1 MRLGLVGNSDY
12 EGLGEVMRRLRRLV
26 PQHDLTL
33 VCEPALAPHL
43 AGCETLDEHG
53 TLDAMLSLG
62 GDGTL
67 LRAAR
72 LLDGRAV
79 PILGVN
85 LGRLGFLTSC
95 DANGLEDGV
104 RRLATGDYNA
114 EPRMALRAAAVDAA
128 GSEQMRWRSLND
140 VVLHKG
146 GFARVVR
153 FAVWIDGEPV
163 GAFGADGVVVSTP
176 TGSTAYSLSAGGPIV
191 VPTVESIVLTAVSPH
206 TLAIRPLVLPPT
218 AELHLTAEGS
228 SELLVTIDGQV
239 GTTFRGSE
247 TLVVRRAETPV
258 IIARFSDD
266 GFFSR
271 LRQKMG
277 WGGLSERD
285 DRGVDLL
292 AGPPVRPTP
301 AAQRAVSPAPDALAT
316 SGRAAADGVSSA
328 AP

>member
-1 MRLGLVGNSDY
+1 
-12 EGLGEVMRRLRRLV
+12 MRRLRKLV

-33 VCEPALAPHL
+33 VCEPALVPHL
-43 AGCETLDEHG
+43 AGCETLDDHG
-53 TLDAMLSLG
+53 PLDAMLSLG

-72 LLDGRAV
+72 LLDGRPV
-79 PILGVN
+79 PVLGVN

-104 RRLATGDYNA
+104 RRLATGDYHA
-114 EPRMALRAAAVDAA
+114 EPRMALRAAAVDAGGA
-128 GSEQMRWRSLND
+128 EQMRWRSLND

-153 FAVWIDGEPV
+153 FEVWVDGEPV

-191 VPTVESIVLTAVSPH
+191 VPTVESMVLTAVSPH

-218 AELHLTAEGS
+218 AELHLTAQGS

-258 IIARFSDD
+258 IIARFSDA

-285 DRGVDLL
+285 ERGVDPL

-301 AAQRAVSPAPDALAT
+301 VAQRSVAAPPDGLASP
-316 SGRAAADGVSSA
+316 SRAGADGVSSA
-328 AP
+328 AS

>member
-1 MRLGLVGNSDY
+1 MRLGIVGNSDY
-12 EGLGEVMRRLRRLV
+12 GGLPDVMQRLRALV
-26 PQHDLTL
+26 PELGL
-33 VCEPALAPHL
+33 SLALEPPLLPFLSDADVF
-43 AGCETLDEHG
+43 DEHTEVDG
-53 TLDAMLSLG
+53 VLSLG

-72 LLDGRAV
+72 LLDDRAA

-95 DANGLEDGV
+95 DADGLEEGV
-104 RRLATGDYNA
+104 HRLVSGDYHA
-114 EPRMALRAAAVDAA
+114 EPRLALRAAAVDASGRVHA
-128 GSEQMRWRSLND
+128 RWRSLND

-153 FAVWIDGEPV
+153 FAVWVDGEPI
-163 GAFGADGVVVSTP
+163 GAFAADGVVVATP

-218 AELHLTAEGS
+218 AELRLMADDGPE
-228 SELLVTIDGQV
+228 ELLVTLDGQP
-239 GTTFRGSE
+239 GTTLGESE
-247 TLVVRRAETPV
+247 TLVIHRAATPV
-258 IIARFSDD
+258 LIARFADSS
-266 GFFSR
+266 FFAR

-285 DRGVDLL
+285 ERSRDEAAPAL
-292 AGPPVRPTP
+292 RPTP
-301 AAQRAVSPAPDALAT
+301 TDTRVVSGMGGASPTDGLS
-316 SGRAAADGVSSA
+316 SGR
-328 AP
+328 P

>member
-12 EGLGEVMRRLRRLV
+12 EGLGEVMRRLRTLV
-26 PQHDLTL
+26 PQYDLTL
-33 VCEPALAPHL
+33 VCEPALVPHL

-53 TLDAMLSLG
+53 PLDAMLSLG

-72 LLDGRAV
+72 LLDGRAA

-104 RRLATGDYNA
+104 RRLATGDYHA
-114 EPRMALRAAAVDAA
+114 EPRMALHAAAVDAS
-128 GSEQMRWRSLND
+128 GTEQMRWRSLND

-153 FAVWIDGEPV
+153 FAVWVDGEPV

-258 IIARFSDD
+258 IVVRFADD

-271 LRQKMG
+271 LRHKMG

-285 DRGVDLL
+285 DRGGDLL
-292 AGPPVRPTP
+292 APPPVRLTP
-301 AAQRAVSPAPDALAT
+301 AAQRAVPAPTGPLAST
-316 SGRAAADGVSSA
+316 RASADGVPSA

>member
-12 EGLGEVMRRLRRLV
+12 EGLGEVMRRLRSLV
-26 PQHDLTL
+26 PQYDLTL
-33 VCEPALAPHL
+33 VCEPALVPHL

-53 TLDAMLSLG
+53 PLDAMLSLG
-62 GDGTL
+62 GDG
-67 LRAAR
+67 
-72 LLDGRAV
+72 
-79 PILGVN
+79 ILGVN

-104 RRLATGDYNA
+104 RRLATGDYHA
-114 EPRMALRAAAVDAA
+114 EPRMALRAAAVDAS
-128 GSEQMRWRSLND
+128 GTEQMCWRSLND

-153 FAVWIDGEPV
+153 FAVWVDGEPV

-218 AELHLTAEGS
+218 AELHLTADGS

-258 IIARFSDD
+258 MIARFADD

-285 DRGVDLL
+285 DRGGDLL
-292 AGPPVRPTP
+292 AGPPGRPTP
-301 AAQRAVSPAPDALAT
+301 AAQPAVPAPPNPLG
-316 SGRAAADGVSSA
+316 SSRASVDGVSSA
-328 AP
+328 TS

>member
-1 MRLGLVGNSDY
+1 MRLGVVGNSDY
-12 EGLGEVMRRLRRLV
+12 EGLGEVMARLTALV
-26 PQHDLTL
+26 PQLGL
-33 VCEPALAPHL
+33 SLACEAALAPHL
-43 AGCETLDEHG
+43 PGASAIDDDAP
-53 TLDAMLSLG
+53 LDAMLSLG

-72 LLDGRAV
+72 LLDGRQV

-95 DANGLEDGV
+95 DAAGLEDGV
-104 RRLATGDYNA
+104 RRLASGDYHA
-114 EPRMALRAAAVDAA
+114 EPRMALHAAAVDGA
-128 GSEQMRWRSLND
+128 GVEHMRWRSLND

-153 FAVWIDGEPV
+153 FAVWVDGEPV
-163 GAFGADGVVVSTP
+163 GAIGADGMVVSTP

-206 TLAIRPLVLPPT
+206 TLAIRPLVLPPS
-218 AELHLTAEGS
+218 AIIHLTADGS
-228 SELLVTIDGQV
+228 SEGLLVTIDGQV
-239 GTTFRGSE
+239 GTTFNAGE
-247 TLVVRRAETPV
+247 TLVVRRARRPV
-258 IIARFSDD
+258 LIARFSDD

-285 DRGVDLL
+285 DRSRDPE
-292 AGPPVRPTP
+292 AGPPVPV
-301 AAQRAVSPAPDALAT
+301 A
-316 SGRAAADGVSSA
+316 
-328 AP
+328 